1 MTTNNPTSSELRGL
15 ISHGPMGTFQLV
27 AIAVCVG
34 LNMLDGFD
42 VLVMSFTA
50 SGVSV
55 EWKLSGGQLGLLI
68 SAGLV
73 GMAAGS
79 ILLAPRADRF
89 GRRSI
94 ILASVA
100 IVSIGMLLSGFSRS
114 FPMLG
119 VLRVITGIGIGGIL
133 ASATVLV
140 AEYSSERWRST
151 ASCVYTAGYSLGA
164 TIGGAIAALLI
175 ARYGW
180 RSAFLFGA
188 LSSVAMLPLVYWGL
202 PESLEFLI
210 TSRPPDALPRLNRLL
225 TRMQRSPVVQLPPGD
240 FPGTVPTPRSM
251 RRLFVGP
258 LKRSTVLIWISF
270 FFVMGG
276 YYFVF
281 GWTPRLLTASGLS
294 AQQGITSGV
303 LLSLGGIVG
312 TLTFAFVAGA
322 LEIRRLTCACLLA
335 ACALMAL
342 FAISTTHLA
351 FALITGAL
359 LGGLTTGAM
368 AGFYALTPTLYPVDV
383 RATGM
388 GWAIGIGRFGAIVS
402 PIATGLLVDRGW
414 HPMQLYLVF
423 TSSFLIAMLGLAGI
437 STPGTRW
444 VRSREATSALR
455 HDPISVQETLSEP
468 S

>member
-1 MTTNNPTSSELRGL
+1 VTTINPTSSELRSL
-15 ISHGPMGTFQLV
+15 ISHGPMGAFQLV

-42 VLVMSFTA
+42 VLVISFTA
-50 SGVSV
+50 SGVGA

-79 ILLAPRADRF
+79 IFLAPRADRF

-114 FPMLG
+114 FLMLG

-164 TIGGAIAALLI
+164 TVGGAIAALLI
-175 ARYGW
+175 VRYGW

-188 LSSVAMLPLVYWGL
+188 LSSVVMLPFVYWGL

-210 TSRPPDALPRLNRLL
+210 TRRPPNALPRLNRLL
-225 TRMQRSPVVQLPPGD
+225 ARMQRTTLDQLPSGD
-240 FPGTVPTPRSM
+240 ILETMPTATSI
-251 RRLFVGP
+251 RRLLAAP

-270 FFVMGG
+270 FFMMAG

-281 GWTPRLLTASGLS
+281 GWTPRLLTVSGLS

-312 TLTFAFVAGA
+312 TLVFAFIAGV

-335 ACALMAL
+335 TCALMAL

-351 FALITGAL
+351 LALVTGVL

-368 AGFYALTPTLYPVDV
+368 AGFYALTPTLYQADV
-383 RATGM
+383 RTTGM
-388 GWAIGIGRFGAIVS
+388 GWAIGIGRFGAILS
-402 PIATGLLVDRGW
+402 PIATGILVDHGW
-414 HPMQLYLVF
+414 HPMQLYLAF
-423 TSSFLIAMLGLAGI
+423 TSSFLIAMLALAGI
-437 STPGTRW
+437 STPGGRW
-444 VRSREATSALR
+444 VRSREVTRALR
-455 HDPISVQETLSEP
+455 AEPISVQETLNEP